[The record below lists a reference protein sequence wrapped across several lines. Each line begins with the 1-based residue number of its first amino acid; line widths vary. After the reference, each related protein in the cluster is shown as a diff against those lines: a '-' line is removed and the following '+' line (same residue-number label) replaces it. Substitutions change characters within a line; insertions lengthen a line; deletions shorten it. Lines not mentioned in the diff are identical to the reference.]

1 MNNKTYQ
8 KLIWVFVAIA
18 AITYGCSTYKAA
30 IQELNH
36 QQNEIQYYPPT
47 DPRFYAPPNTP
58 TRDAAPKKPVRREYT
73 APNQINQQGG
83 RLREK
88 NGYAAPPQQDQ
99 QAARLRLKEDQKLQD
114 AARLRREED
123 QEAIAHLQQ
132 ARKKEARLHR
142 KGEKHK
148 AARVKFHQGVQKK
161 KPLHTIDEGDNYP

>member
-30 IQELNH
+30 
-36 QQNEIQYYPPT
+36 
-47 DPRFYAPPNTP
+47 
-58 TRDAAPKKPVRREYT
+58 
-73 APNQINQQGG
+73 

-132 ARKKEARLHR
+132 ARKKEARLRR
-142 KGEKHK
+142 KGEEHK
-148 AARVKFHQGVQKK
+148 AARVNFHQRVQKK
-161 KPLHTIDEGDNYP
+161 KPLHTIDEGYNYP